1 MHKSLGPCSRSP
13 ALLLLASSETIWSFT
28 SSVLWT
34 IIVKLG
40 DCYSHEWYIQLGIN
54 ASNQFQAHWQHFAT
68 GTDPYLGVGINP
80 PNEVLSFLLA
90 AVAGKVSQALP

>member
-1 MHKSLGPCSRSP
+1 MSNVAFVTQFVRLKHSLYQGKYMHKSLGPCSRSP

-40 DCYSHEWYIQLGIN
+40 DCYSREWYIQLGIN

-68 GTDPYLGVGINP
+68 ARTLIW
-80 PNEVLSFLLA
+80 ELE
-90 AVAGKVSQALP
+90 